1 MSRTKLV
8 VLLNVIIVL
17 GPNHSQ
23 GSIARSRETAITQAI
38 KKVGP
43 AVASINV
50 MQKISLYPASDPI
63 FRYFFPPE
71 IYPMKSSGSG
81 VVISPDGYVLTNTHV
96 IENASNITVTL
107 SGGNEYDADV
117 VGVDK
122 TSDLALL
129 KLEGKNFPYADLGDS
144 DDLIIGEWV
153 IALGNPFELLSV
165 SNQPTASVGIISANH
180 MDFVGKIQERY
191 CKI

>member
-1 MSRTKLV
+1 MNRTKLV
-8 VLLNVIIVL
+8 ILLNVIIVL
-17 GPNHSQ
+17 GPNSSR
-23 GSIARSRETAITQAI
+23 GSIDRSRETAITQAI

-50 MQKISLYPASDPI
+50 LQKISLYPASDPI

-129 KLEGKNFPYADLGDS
+129 KLEG
-144 DDLIIGEWV
+144 
-153 IALGNPFELLSV
+153 
-165 SNQPTASVGIISANH
+165 
-180 MDFVGKIQERY
+180 
-191 CKI
+191 

>member
-8 VLLNVIIVL
+8 ILLNVIIFL

-50 MQKISLYPASDPI
+50 MQKIGLYPASDPI

-96 IENASNITVTL
+96 IENASKITVTL

-129 KLEGKNFPYADLGDS
+129 KLEGKKFSLCR
-144 DDLIIGEWV
+144 
-153 IALGNPFELLSV
+153 FRR
-165 SNQPTASVGIISANH
+165 
-180 MDFVGKIQERY
+180 F
-191 CKI
+191 